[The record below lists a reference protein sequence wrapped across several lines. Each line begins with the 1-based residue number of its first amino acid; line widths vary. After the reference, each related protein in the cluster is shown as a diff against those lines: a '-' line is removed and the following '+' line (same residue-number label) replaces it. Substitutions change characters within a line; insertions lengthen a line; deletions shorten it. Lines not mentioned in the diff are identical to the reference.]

1 MGRVCYGLELIEFTQ
16 NVEII
21 SLFDLKLSFEWMMSL
36 NVRKMFN

>member
-1 MGRVCYGLELIEFTQ
+1 MGRLCYGPELIEFTQ